1 MREFDDNWKVV
12 NDGNSCEG
20 GTIEKEGMRASRV
33 VFRRDRINQVRP
45 TSGNLVVSSAKDA
58 RCLIDG
64 ANISSRNYPKRLGST
79 LSHPVL
85 LYRSTFCVYVHFF
98 AS

>member
-45 TSGNLVVSSAKDA
+45 TSGNLAVSSAKDA
-58 RCLIDG
+58 
-64 ANISSRNYPKRLGST
+64 
-79 LSHPVL
+79 
-85 LYRSTFCVYVHFF
+85 
-98 AS
+98 